1 MGHACTHDDIPD
13 DPPRVEKDAGEHP
26 VVAVIAVIA
35 IFLAILLITWAR
47 VAVHGTEDLQAAL
60 IESDTRI
67 EPKPDEER
75 EIDAAVTAN
84 RFATGLSP

>member
-1 MGHACTHDDIPD
+1 MGHVCAHDDIPH
-13 DPPRVEKDAGEHP
+13 DPPHVEKDAGEHP

-47 VAVHGTEDLQAAL
+47 VAVHGTEDIEAAL
-60 IESDTRI
+60 VESDTHI
-67 EPKPDEER
+67 EPRTDKER
-75 EIDAAVTAN
+75 EIDEAVTAN